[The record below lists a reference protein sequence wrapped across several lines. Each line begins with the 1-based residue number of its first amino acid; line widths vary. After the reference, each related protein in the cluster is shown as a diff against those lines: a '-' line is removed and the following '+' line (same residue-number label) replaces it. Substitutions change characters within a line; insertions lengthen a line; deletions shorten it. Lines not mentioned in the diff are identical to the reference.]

1 MLNSKILIQLF
12 LSLILVFLI
21 YIFIDKYFIKTQE
34 KKFQN
39 QKSEIQ
45 NNTNLRDKNVIKD
58 IKYTNNNENGNLYVI
73 TAEYGEFSITSP
85 DNIFMTNVK
94 AEVDLIRE
102 EAREKI
108 LLFSNFADFNN
119 NSFETIFKEDVK
131 IFTNEGVITGDM
143 LHLILDIT
151 EEELKINPKKKKNTI
166 KMSDNIHLKKSS
178 YNLKADYLELDL
190 ETKDI
195 KIYMKDNQKIKIK
208 PENNV
213 GN

>member
-12 LSLILVFLI
+12 LLLILFLLI
-21 YIFIDKYFIKTQE
+21 YIFIDKYFVKTQE
-34 KKFQN
+34 KELLI

-45 NNTNLRDKNVIKD
+45 NNTNFGDINVIKD

-73 TAEYGEFSITSP
+73 TAEYGEFDIINP
-85 DNIFMTNVK
+85 NDIFMTNVK
-94 AEVDLIRE
+94 AEVDLKYDKE
-102 EAREKI
+102 SEKI
-108 LLFSNFADFNN
+108 LLFSKFADFNN

-131 IFTNEGVITGDM
+131 IFTNEGIITGDM
-143 LHLILDIT
+143 LHLILDT
-151 EEELKINPKKKKNTI
+151 SEEKFEKNPKKKNNII
-166 KMSDNIHLKKSS
+166 KMSNNIHLKKSS

-195 KIYMKDNQKIKIK
+195 KIYMNDNQKIKIK

-213 GN
+213 SN